1 MLKRPNYISP
11 SSLKKWI
18 KDKSAR
24 AWHYLMWVKNDNT
37 YTAMEVW
44 SAVHKAI
51 ESYNKWW
58 ELVDQINSMEDY
70 LVSIRNDGKITSEEY
85 KELWDISQI
94 AFDNFINA
102 WYERVKSEVPATADV
117 WLPFPLYAIADWLPT
132 NEVWDYKVVGKYTN
146 PDEQPNDYNPVT
158 TYMTYKIQALMNV
171 MILKSKEIPVSV
183 VRFIE
188 ILKDDGTPPSTITKD
203 ELIAL
208 CKNKH
213 GEDISLVD
221 ENGKQL
227 TKEGLIAKYD
237 PKTDTVREIIFEVT
251 DEWLSEWYDYLNQH
265 ITDIDK
271 LCNDKWA
278 K

>member
-1 MLKRPNYISP
+1 
-11 SSLKKWI
+11 
-18 KDKSAR
+18 
-24 AWHYLMWVKNDNT
+24 MWVKNDNT

-51 ESYNKWW
+51 ECYNKWDTIDKSRSAVK
-58 ELVDQINSMEDY
+58 EY
-70 LVSIRNDGKITSEEY
+70 LLFVLNEWKITEVEFDEMLV
-85 KELWDISQI
+85 KWNQ

-102 WYERVKSEVPATADV
+102 WYERVKSEVPASADV
-117 WLPFPLYAIADWLPT
+117 WLPFPLYAIADGLPT
-132 NEVWDYKVVGKYTN
+132 NEVWDYKVVWKYTN
-146 PDEQPNDYNPVT
+146 PGEQPNDYNPVT
-158 TYMTYKIQALMNV
+158 TYMTYKIQAWMNV
-171 MILKSKEIPVSV
+171 MIIKSKEIPVSI

-188 ILKDDGTPPSTITKD
+188 ILKDDGTLPSTITKD

-208 CKNKH
+208 CKHRH

-227 TKEGLIAKYD
+227 TKEWLIAKYN
-237 PKTDTVREIIFEVT
+237 PKTDTVREIVFEVT